1 MQLPQPLHSS
11 ASIWMILRFTVF
23 RTSAVNIAWRGL
35 DRLDLGQGFPDYFS
49 VDLYAILSG
58 AEFFRGISERSLR
71 SLAAACIPKRVDK
84 RVLLFH
90 EGQEG
95 DSLYI
100 LAEGIVQLYK
110 SAEDGREV
118 VLRTLQ
124 AGEIF
129 GEVVLFES
137 GRYPASAVTL
147 SPCVLLRLTRL
158 QVDCLLAEGEF
169 RADFIAMLMRKQRY
183 LAERILYLTTRDV
196 EDRFF
201 DFLAE
206 QYGRRETYDLPL
218 SKKHVAAAIGTI
230 PETFSRLLLRLKAE
244 GIGSWEGERLSL
256 APGFWQRRGQK
267 AL

>member
-1 MQLPQPLHSS
+1 MD
-11 ASIWMILRFTVF
+11 A
-23 RTSAVNIAWRGL
+23 
-35 DRLDLGQGFPDYFS
+35 
-49 VDLYAILSG
+49 YAILSG

-71 SLAAACIPKRVDK
+71 SLAAACIPKRVER
-84 RVLLFH
+84 RVLLFR

-100 LAEGIVQLYK
+100 LAEGTVQLYK

-118 VLRTLQ
+118 VLRTLK

-129 GEVVLFES
+129 GEVVLFETR
-137 GRYPASAVTL
+137 RYPASAVAL
-147 SPCVLLRLTRL
+147 APSILLRLTRL
-158 QVDCLLAEGEF
+158 QVDCLLADAEF

-183 LAERILYLTTRDV
+183 LAERILYLTTREV

-206 QYGRRETYDLPL
+206 QYGQREAYDIPL
-218 SKKHVAAAIGTI
+218 AKKDVAAAIGTI
-230 PETFSRLLLRLKAE
+230 PETFSRLLLRLKEE
-244 GIGSWEGERLSL
+244 GTGSWEGDRLLL
-256 APGFWQRRGQK
+256 APGFWRRRGRK

>member
-1 MQLPQPLHSS
+1 MTWVKDF
-11 ASIWMILRFTVF
+11 A
-23 RTSAVNIAWRGL
+23 
-35 DRLDLGQGFPDYFS
+35 DYFS

-118 VLRTLQ
+118 VLRTLK

-206 QYGRRETYDLPL
+206 QYGRRETYRPPVEQEARGRGHRHDPGDLLPP
-218 SKKHVAAAIGTI
+218 AAAPQGGGHRQLGGRA
-230 PETFSRLLLRLKAE
+230 PVAGARLLAAPRAE
-244 GIGSWEGERLSL
+244 GPMR
-256 APGFWQRRGQK
+256 A
-267 AL
+267 

>member
-1 MQLPQPLHSS
+1 LQLGADL
-11 ASIWMILRFTVF
+11 MIRFTFFVP
-23 RTSAVNIAWRGL
+23 AVNTPDGSGRL
-35 DRLDLGQGFPDYFS
+35 DRVKIWRLFS
-49 VDLYAILSG
+49 VIRRHLSG
-58 AEFFRGISERSLR
+58 AEFFRGISERSLQ
-71 SLAAACIPKRVDK
+71 AAACIRARGPA
-84 RVLLFH
+84 VLLFR
-90 EGQEG
+90 EGQGG

-100 LAEGIVQLYK
+100 LAEGIVQLFK

-137 GRYPASAVTL
+137 GLYPASAITL
-147 SPCVLLRLTRL
+147 APSVLLRLTRL
-158 QVDCLLAEGEF
+158 QLDCLLAEGEF

-206 QYGRRETYDLPL
+206 QYGRRESYDIPL
-218 SKKHVAAAIGTI
+218 AKKQVAAAIGTI

-256 APGFWQRRGQK
+256 APGFWRRRAKVPAWARQ
-267 AL
+267 AHAE